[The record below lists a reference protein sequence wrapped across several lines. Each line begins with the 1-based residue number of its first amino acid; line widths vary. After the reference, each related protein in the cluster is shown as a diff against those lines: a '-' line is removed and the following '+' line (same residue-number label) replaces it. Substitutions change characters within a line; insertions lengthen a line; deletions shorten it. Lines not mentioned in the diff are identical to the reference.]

1 MMITDEII
9 QKNGRPYALIP
20 LDFYQR
26 LLEKAQD
33 VDDIS
38 LYDDA
43 KKRDEEFFP
52 AALIKS
58 IMDGVSPVRVYR
70 THRGL
75 TQRALAVGM
84 GISRSYLAEIE
95 SGKKRGS
102 VTVLCRAA
110 TVLNVDLDMLVTD
123 WESHENKPT

>member
-1 MMITDEII
+1 MR
-9 QKNGRPYALIP
+9 K
-20 LDFYQR
+20 F
-26 LLEKAQD
+26 K

-52 AALIKS
+52 AARIKS
-58 IMDGVSPVRVYR
+58 IMDGVSPVKVYR

-75 TQRALAVGM
+75 TQRALAAGM

-95 SGKKRGS
+95 SGKKRGL

-110 TVLNVDLDMLVTD
+110 TVLTVLNVDLDMLVTD
-123 WESHENKPT
+123 WVSHENKPA

>member
-1 MMITDEII
+1 MKGM
-9 QKNGRPYALIP
+9 QVS
-20 LDFYQR
+20 Q
-26 LLEKAQD
+26 
-33 VDDIS
+33 DIS

-43 KKRDEEFFP
+43 KKRDEAFFP
-52 AALIKS
+52 AARIKS
-58 IMDGVSPVRVYR
+58 IMDGASPVKVYR

-75 TQRALAVGM
+75 TQRSLAVGM

-123 WESHENKPT
+123 WESYEKASL

>member
-26 LLEKAQD
+26 LLEKAQY

-58 IMDGVSPVRVYR
+58 IVDGASPVKVYR

-75 TQRALAVGM
+75 TQRVLAAGM

-102 VTVLCRAA
+102 VRVLCLAA
-110 TVLNVDLDMLVTD
+110 TILAVDLDMVVGDYEKT
-123 WESHENKPT
+123 HI

>member
-1 MMITDEII
+1 MQIS
-9 QKNGRPYALIP
+9 Q
-20 LDFYQR
+20 
-26 LLEKAQD
+26 
-33 VDDIS
+33 DIS

-58 IMDGVSPVRVYR
+58 IVDGVSPVKVYR

-75 TQRALAVGM
+75 TQQALAVGM

-95 SGKKRGS
+95 SEKKGVR
-102 VTVLCRAA
+102 LPFFAA
-110 TVLNVDLDMLVTD
+110 R
-123 WESHENKPT
+123 PQY

>member
-1 MMITDEII
+1 MRVS
-9 QKNGRPYALIP
+9 Q
-20 LDFYQR
+20 
-26 LLEKAQD
+26 
-33 VDDIS
+33 DIS

-58 IMDGVSPVRVYR
+58 IVDGASPVRVYR

-75 TQRALAVGM
+75 TQRALAARM

-102 VTVLCRAA
+102 VTVLRRAA
-110 TVLNVDLDMLVTD
+110 AVLTVDLDMLVTD
-123 WESHENKPT
+123 WESYENKLFVTFDT

>member
-26 LLEKAQD
+26 LLEKAQY

-52 AALIKS
+52 AARIKS
-58 IMDGVSPVRVYR
+58 IMDGVSPVKVYR

-75 TQRALAVGM
+75 TQRALAAGM

-123 WESHENKPT
+123 WESHENKPI